1 VSDVRI
7 EGTELVIDQSLVDKV
22 LSLKSDLRFP
32 LAHVVDATWDPG
44 IAKEPK
50 GLRAPGTSVP
60 GVITA
65 GTYHHDGETS
75 FWNIRHGTNVVVIRL
90 RDEEFDRL
98 VLEVDD
104 PQSVVHAI
112 NRARPNGPAA

>member
-1 VSDVRI
+1 MSDVRI
-7 EGTELVIDQSLVDKV
+7 EGTELVIDQTLVDKV

-32 LAHVVDATWDPG
+32 LVHVVSATWDPG

-90 RDEEFDRL
+90 RDEEFDQL
-98 VLEVDD
+98 VLEVDA
-104 PQSVVHAI
+104 PQSVVDAI
-112 NRARPNGPAA
+112 NRARPSGPAT